1 MPFRSLYPSAYP
13 PQLTAEQEEY
23 LTSTVQEWSITNGL
37 VVRSP
42 PAYTSQDAKASY
54 AGTIPIALF
63 PSQFPK
69 DCFQEALEIQTA
81 YNELYA
87 AVASDEEWLGPVVK
101 E

>member
-1 MPFRSLYPSAYP
+1 MPFRSLYPSLYP

-23 LTSTVQEWSITNGL
+23 LTATVQEWSITNGL

-42 PAYTSQDAKASY
+42 SAYTSQDPKASY

-63 PSQFPK
+63 PSQFPR
-69 DCFQEALEIQTA
+69 DCFNEALEIQTA

-87 AVASDEEWLGPVVK
+87 AVASDEEWLGTVVK